1 MKTAFIFPAFVS
13 DYLGNE
19 IQILE
24 SFSDVFLYYLDK
36 LSVVSGEDFQNF
48 SLDNPL
54 FTEDELRSQ
63 LISYLFSCSLSD
75 ILSNKKIIPD
85 YLAGYSMGLYAAM
98 YTGKVIDFEGGIK
111 LIKNAY
117 LFSKSVI
124 GDINSGMGSVIGLT
138 KVELEQLILKDQL
151 EAEIANTNNLHSHLV
166 TGSIESVNKLLNKAR
181 KLGALNVSL
190 LNVSTPYHSQ
200 LLKNTKEQFK
210 QFIDQEI
217 ILNNSLYPII
227 SAIDHRSITQQEDI
241 TKELIQNLYLR
252 INWMGT
258 FNKLLSL
265 DVDRFIE
272 CGAGKSLHKIG
283 RFCPG
288 NFKVYPINKVSTLF
302 S

>member
-151 EAEIANTNNLHSHLV
+151 EAEIANTNSLHSHLV